1 MNEMPPPDIGPKL
14 RALRK
19 RRGLSL
25 RALAELCGLSVNTIS
40 LVERGKTSPSVATLH
55 RLATALGVSMT
66 FFFEEEEQRDVV
78 FVKADHRTRTRS
90 GSVIMENLG
99 SGLRDQTME
108 PLLVILQPR
117 ADSGD
122 EPIVHLGHEFVFCL
136 EGAIEYEIRGDSYLL
151 DAGDSLIFGAHLP
164 HRWWNAGDS
173 VSTILLILQTREGR
187 EESVEQHL
195 QTGISKRKSA

>member
-1 MNEMPPPDIGPKL
+1 MDEISPPDIGPRL

-25 RALAELCGLSVNTIS
+25 RTLAALCGLSANTIS

-66 FFFEEEEQRDVV
+66 FLFEEEEQRDVI
-78 FVKADHRTRTRS
+78 FVKASHRARTRS
-90 GSVIMENLG
+90 ASVIMENLG
-99 SGLRDQTME
+99 SGLRDQAME

-117 ADSGD
+117 ADSGK
-122 EPIVHLGHEFVFCL
+122 EPIVHLGQEFVFCL
-136 EGAIEYEIRGDSYLL
+136 EGKIEYEIRDDKYLL
-151 DAGDSLIFGAHLP
+151 DAGDSLIFEAHLP
-164 HRWWNAGDS
+164 HRWRNAGDNF
-173 VSTILLILQTREGR
+173 STILLILQTQEGR

-195 QTGISKRKSA
+195 RI